1 MNHKI
6 CYSVQ
11 LISRSTRYAYY
22 LGTNFKTS
30 EKHIDLVIS
39 GCREIVRNFATNMYE
54 EKFKE
59 TKKLIIES
67 TKVKEYLS
75 EDIIDGA
82 SEQMINFNH
91 IETIKESLE
100 LIEKV
105 EFKDIQK
112 FIKEIFADEKKCY
125 VEIILPSKKEIKKN
139 RCQKII

>member
-1 MNHKI
+1 MG
-6 CYSVQ
+6 
-11 LISRSTRYAYY
+11 A
-22 LGTNFKTS
+22 NFKTY
-30 EKHIDLVIS
+30 EKYIDLVIS
-39 GCREIVRNFATNMYE
+39 GCREIIKDFTTKIYE
-54 EKFKE
+54 KKFKE

-100 LIEKV
+100 LIKKV

-112 FIKEIFADEKKCY
+112 FIKEMLADEKKCY
-125 VEIILPSKKEIKKN
+125 VEIILPSKKK
-139 RCQKII
+139 